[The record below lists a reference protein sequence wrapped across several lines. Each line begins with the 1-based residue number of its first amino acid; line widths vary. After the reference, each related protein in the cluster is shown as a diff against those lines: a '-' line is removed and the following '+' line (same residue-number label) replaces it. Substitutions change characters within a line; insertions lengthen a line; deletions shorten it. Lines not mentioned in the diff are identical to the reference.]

1 MTAAATRYRETLIQL
16 MLLRVG
22 GFTEKD
28 EDPLLDALDEHW
40 EQMTSTERANANQ
53 YAADLTQGR
62 IPVTSVRQETA
73 NQNKSALRAV
83 ISIGRPSVATTI
95 WSTIT
100 RKRPAEGWATIT
112 GGWVTI
118 KSKGRV
124 TFTGTGSTTFA
135 HGWLY
140 VSQGAVWR
148 LDTNPTLTEGASQRY
163 VPEPPKAAHAV

>member
-1 MTAAATRYRETLIQL
+1 METPTMTAAATRYRETLIQL

-40 EQMTSTERANANQ
+40 EQMTSSERAIANQ

-73 NQNKSALRAV
+73 NQNQSALRAV
-83 ISIGRPSVATTI
+83 ISIGRPSVATMI

-100 RKRPAEGWATIT
+100 RK
-112 GGWVTI
+112 
-118 KSKGRV
+118 
-124 TFTGTGSTTFA
+124 
-135 HGWLY
+135 
-140 VSQGAVWR
+140 
-148 LDTNPTLTEGASQRY
+148 
-163 VPEPPKAAHAV
+163 